1 MTYQITTVVD
11 DAPVAEQTSDTLDA
25 AIAAAQKQQ
34 TDIELA
40 DFTFVQKE
48 NQDVIWL
55 MTSEGNVYT
64 DTTEIKADLVIT
76 MLSPFI

>member
-11 DAPVAEQTSDTLDA
+11 DAPVAEQTSDILDA

-64 DTTEIKADLVIT
+64 DTTEIKADLIIT